1 MTCDAKTSGQR
12 HVVTIARVAGSIRFP
27 SDVLLVVAM
36 NPCPCGYAGHATIAC
51 RCDER
56 TLARYRRRVS
66 GPLADR
72 IDLHVPVGTVPLA
85 DLDTPPREPE
95 SAALR
100 GRVAE
105 ARARQLERFSALN
118 ATVAPRRLT
127 TDGHFRPDALT
138 LLRDASDRLGLSA
151 RAWHRTLRVAR
162 TIADLAGADDVG
174 SAAVAEAL
182 RYRHTAH
189 DATVGHRLPVSA

>member
-1 MTCDAKTSGQR
+1 M
-12 HVVTIARVAGSIRFP
+12 VTIARVAGSIRFP

-56 TLARYRRRVS
+56 ALARYRRRVS

-85 DLDTPPREPE
+85 DLDAPPRAPE

-100 GRVAE
+100 ACVAE
-105 ARARQLERFSALN
+105 ARMRQLARFAALN
-118 ATVAPRRLT
+118 ASVPPRRLMA
-127 TDGHFRPDALT
+127 DGRFRPDALA
-138 LLRDASDRLGLSA
+138 LLRDAADRLGLSA

-162 TIADLAGADDVG
+162 TIADLAAADDVAT
-174 SAAVAEAL
+174 AAVAEAL
-182 RYRHTAH
+182 RYRRTAH
-189 DATVGHRLPVSA
+189 ETTGTIRPAVGA